1 MFPWVYGFTWE
12 PGNLIFLGIF
22 YSVVAII
29 LGTVGIAL
37 IRSLRDFQARKADDI
52 RWKLDFE
59 DLPAGN
65 RVCRHELT
73 GEFKHRMCGRGF
85 DCRECPDHAK
95 LLASRVQTIHPD
107 LETGEEEGR
116 TLGFDMPM
124 ERMYHRGHTWV
135 KAEPDGTATVGLDD
149 FGSRLIGE
157 PDDVRLPAAG
167 TLLHVNG
174 TAWHFNKNGSE
185 VRILSPVDGEVFQT
199 GGTKAGWYLKL
210 KPLGKKIDTRH
221 LLRGP
226 EIRPWLAREM
236 ERLEFSL
243 EADGLGMSLADG
255 GALVDDLSK
264 EYPSVDWDAVWGE
277 MFLEP

>member
-1 MFPWVYGFTWE
+1 LFPGVYGFTWE
-12 PGNLIFLGIF
+12 PANLIFLGIF
-22 YSVVAII
+22 YSAVAMIF
-29 LGTVGIAL
+29 GTVGIAL
-37 IRSLRDFQARKADDI
+37 VRSLKDFHACKADHI

-59 DLPAGN
+59 NLPEGD
-65 RVCRHELT
+65 RTCRHEMT
-73 GEFKHRMCGRGF
+73 GEFKHRTCERGF

-95 LLASRVQTIHPD
+95 IVASSIQTINPRFESED
-107 LETGEEEGR
+107 EEGHI
-116 TLGFDMPM
+116 LGFDMPL

-135 KAEPDGTATVGLDD
+135 MTEPDGTATVGLDD

-157 PDDVRLPAAG
+157 PDGVRLPAAG

-174 TAWHFNKNGSE
+174 AAWYFKKNGSDL
-185 VRILSPVDGEVFQT
+185 RILSPVDGEVIQT
-199 GGTKAGWYLKL
+199 GGTKVGWYLKL
-210 KPLGKKIDTRH
+210 KPLGKKMDTRH

-243 EADGLGMSLADG
+243 AADDLGMSLADG

-264 EYPSVDWDAVWGE
+264 EYPSVDWDAVWGK